1 MTEFETVF
9 EVASTPAEAWS
20 ALERLRSARTDPTTE
35 PRQWWLPGFE
45 STGSEID
52 SEPDRR
58 LTVRK
63 NEFPCVD
70 TVIAITFE
78 HVATGTRIRVVQS
91 GFDED
96 FVQGAGEFFWIA
108 SEHIA
113 ADLRLFFESGVLG
126 GRHNQPWT
134 PLGCAVSPTP
144 AGLEVTSVAASSW
157 ADRVGLAKGDLLLIV
172 AGAPLI
178 ATRDL
183 VTVHRVVTSGDELS
197 ATWARHGQRME
208 AVAPV

>member
-9 EVASTPAEAWS
+9 EVASTPAEAWDS
-20 ALERLRSARTDPTTE
+20 LVRLRSERADPTTD
-35 PRQWWLPGFE
+35 PHQWWLPGFE

-52 SEPDRR
+52 SEPQQR
-58 LTVRK
+58 LTVHK
-63 NEFPCVD
+63 DELPCVG

-96 FVQGAGEFFWIA
+96 FVQAAGEFFWIT

-113 ADLRLFFESGVLG
+113 ADLRLFFETGVLG
-126 GRHNQPWT
+126 GRHNRPWT
-134 PLGCAVSPTP
+134 PLGFAVKATP
-144 AGLEVTSVAASSW
+144 AGLEVTSIAEGSW
-157 ADRVGLAKGDLLLIV
+157 ADRVGLVNGDVLLIL

-183 VTVHRVVTSGDELS
+183 LTVHRVVAFGDELS
-197 ATWARHGQRME
+197 VSWARDGQRIE
-208 AVAPV
+208 AVSPV